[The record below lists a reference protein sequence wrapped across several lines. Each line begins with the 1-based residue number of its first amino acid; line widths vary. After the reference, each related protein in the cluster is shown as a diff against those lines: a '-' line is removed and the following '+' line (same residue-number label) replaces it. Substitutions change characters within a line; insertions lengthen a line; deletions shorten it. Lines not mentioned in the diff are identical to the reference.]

1 MGKEIKI
8 AVNADRLSE
17 VMKRKGITQKKLA
30 EHLGVNYR
38 GFNMRL
44 NDGRFSKV
52 ELNLICST
60 LNCDP
65 EYIQGTIDQ
74 DNGYKAYQDRNWK
87 AGLDAAKA
95 AFQAWEQNRPR
106 ISVSMDYNNGMK
118 SYYLTC
124 DRAPLEAVLTAII
137 QAGGYNELQANLQP
151 LTADNVKALEAAPK
165 IYD

>member
-1 MGKEIKI
+1 MGRTQMITIES
-8 AVNADRLSE
+8 DRLKKRLTE
-17 VMKRKGITQKKLA
+17 MKLTQPQLA
-30 EHLGVNYR
+30 KQIHVSYTG
-38 GFNMRL
+38 L
-44 NDGRFSKV
+44 NQRINAGKMSSSMFHTV
-52 ELNLICST
+52 CQVLNLHPDYLKGET
-60 LNCDP
+60 
-65 EYIQGTIDQ
+65 DQ

>member
-1 MGKEIKI
+1 MGKTKMETIDTERLKKCISAAGLTQPKVAERIGVAYQALNRGINAGKLSSIK
-8 AVNADRLSE
+8 
-17 VMKRKGITQKKLA
+17 
-30 EHLGVNYR
+30 
-38 GFNMRL
+38 L
-44 NDGRFSKV
+44 NS
-52 ELNLICST
+52 ICS
-60 LNCDP
+60 LLDCDP
-65 EYIQGTIDQ
+65 EYIKGTIDQ
-74 DNGYKAYQDRNWK
+74 NDGYKAFQDRNWK